1 MQPRPRLGFDR
12 LGVRPARQDNRLDA
26 TQFYAIRSNSMSSV
40 SYATQK
46 ALCALLMLC
55 ACSPQK
61 DSHTRDGSQNTA
73 LPYRVPLYT
82 VNVPSGAPY
91 YTFNSKRGVLE
102 HGTEDFFAS
111 TTALDV
117 YQLQGQ
123 QSDETWVVH
132 RDDWGSYRFFRVPVS
147 NLGRILDQAPAMYRA
162 APTVHCP
169 SMSIVNHNQRLAA
182 LGSTLPDQSIAL
194 DVFGDFVA
202 FTTSGSLALA
212 SRHCF
217 FGLTHSIFSYTES
230 WPPVHLAESLKH
242 FPSSYY
248 AQSFEDS
255 ELLDFV
261 STQIGRGRRPYS
273 EVPTRRRNVVRL
285 T

>member
-217 FGLTHSIFSYTES
+217 FGLTHSIFS
-230 WPPVHLAESLKH
+230 
-242 FPSSYY
+242 
-248 AQSFEDS
+248 
-255 ELLDFV
+255 
-261 STQIGRGRRPYS
+261 
-273 EVPTRRRNVVRL
+273 
-285 T
+285 